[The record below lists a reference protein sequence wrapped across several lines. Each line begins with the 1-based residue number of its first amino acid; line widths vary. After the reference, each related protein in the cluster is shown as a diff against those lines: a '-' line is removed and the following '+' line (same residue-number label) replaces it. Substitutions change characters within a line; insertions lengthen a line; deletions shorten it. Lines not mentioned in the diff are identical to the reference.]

1 LNNET
6 GAQKKKRG
14 KKLQWR
20 GGGGRGER
28 WPHTRRRERGEEG
41 ENKISP
47 PLPQTEPH
55 RGGGETSL
63 SRWKKPNEK
72 EVFSQEREESFSG
85 GKKNCIIEF
94 VIDHY

>member
-1 LNNET
+1 MASL
-6 GAQKKKRG
+6 
-14 KKLQWR
+14 
-20 GGGGRGER
+20 GGGR
-28 WPHTRRRERGEEG
+28 EG
-41 ENKISP
+41 RKEKTKSLP
-47 PLPQTEPH
+47 PPQTEPH

-72 EVFSQEREESFSG
+72 EVFSQEREESIS